1 MNIELVW
8 LICPLVALLSQLGG
22 TYNKSYRRWG
32 VPSVITIASLIFL
45 GFSWWLPVLFFS
57 IFVVSTLP
65 FTLVGDSLHKCW
77 INWVWIWIAGYLLGL
92 PSALISG
99 EKGTLYALI
108 PMAVQGILGTLS
120 NVKVTA
126 KYVPWKF
133 FEGAMW
139 FSMAYCYALS
149 ISLR

>member
-1 MNIELVW
+1 MNRELVW

-32 VPSVITIASLIFL
+32 VPSVITLAALLFL

-57 IFVVSTLP
+57 IFAVSTLP
-65 FTLVGDSLHKCW
+65 FTLVGDSLHECW
-77 INWVWIWIAGYLLGL
+77 INWVWIWIAGFLLGL
-92 PSALISG
+92 PCIILGGKLWFCLVPCI
-99 EKGTLYALI
+99 
-108 PMAVQGILGTLS
+108 VQGVLGTLS
-120 NVKVTA
+120 NVKATA

-133 FEGAMW
+133 FEGAVW

-149 ISLR
+149 INLR